1 MEHRYR
7 KLAVELAIDFVA
19 MYLVMYAMIDTWN
32 DFYLNINSAYMTLM
46 MLSPMAVVMLF
57 GMRSMYPNARLNAAL
72 YAIFTLVFLLSFSL
86 TRTQT
91 PIGDAEFLRSMI
103 PHHSSAILMCER
115 SSIRDPEIV
124 QLCEQ
129 IVQGQKAEIAQMKR
143 ILARR

>member
-19 MYLVMYAMIDTWN
+19 MYLVMYAMIDTWD
-32 DFYLNINSAYMTLM
+32 DFYININSAYMTLM
-46 MLSPMAVVMLF
+46 MLSPMAVVMVL
-57 GMRSMYPNARLNAAL
+57 GMRSMYPNRKLNAAL

-91 PIGDAEFLRSMI
+91 PVGDGEFLRSMI

>member
-1 MEHRYR
+1 MEHPYR

-19 MYLVMYAMIDTWN
+19 MYLVMYAMIDTL
-32 DFYLNINSAYMTLM
+32 DAFYINISSAYMTLM
-46 MLSPMAVVMLF
+46 MLSPMAVAMVL
-57 GMRSMYPNARLNAAL
+57 GMRSMYPNHKLNAAL

-91 PIGDAEFLRSMI
+91 PIGDGEFLRSMI
-103 PHHSSAILMCER
+103 PHHSSAVLMCEG
-115 SSIRDPEIV
+115 SSIRDPEIG

-129 IVQGQKAEIAQMKR
+129 IVEGQKAEIAQMKR